1 MVLPETVPL
10 SVLLAVAVE
19 VLKALLNVPVEPLLS
34 AADRSPAAL
43 AAPEF
48 LFWLLSLALRVVVV
62 LELVVL
68 LAVLVL
74 RLELSVMVLRLE
86 LSAVVVLRFELS
98 AVVVLRLE
106 LSEVVVLRFELSA
119 VVLLRLELSAAVVL
133 RLDESVLVLRL
144 ELSVSAVVMLLVL
157 PPSVFCVLAT
167 CAIAAAL
174 SP

>member
-1 MVLPETVPL
+1 MVMVLPETVPL

-19 VLKALLNVPVEPLLS
+19 VLKALLKVPVEPLLS

-86 LSAVVVLRFELS
+86 LSAVLV
-98 AVVVLRLE
+98 
-106 LSEVVVLRFELSA
+106 
-119 VVLLRLELSAAVVL
+119 LRLELSAAVVL
-133 RLDESVLVLRL
+133 RLELSAVLVLRL
-144 ELSVSAVVMLLVL
+144 ELSVVVVLLLELSAVVVLRVELSVRAVVMLLVL
-157 PPSVFCVLAT
+157 PPSVVCVPTT
-167 CAIAAAL
+167 CAMAAEP